1 VVRAR
6 DKIVKGL
13 GPRYGFTVRRRY
25 ADVLYLRRLKYK
37 CPRCELSFLR
47 RMSVGIW
54 HCPKCDYTFAGGAY
68 VPSTKIG
75 DAAARSFTI
84 EQK

>member
-6 DKIVKGL
+6 DKMVKGL

-25 ADVLYLRRLKYK
+25 ADVLYWRRFKYR
-37 CPRCELSFLR
+37 CPSCELAFLKR
-47 RMSVGIW
+47 LSVGIW
-54 HCPKCDYTFAGGAY
+54 HCRKCGHTFAGGAY
-68 VPSTKIG
+68 IPSTKVG
-75 DAAARSFTI
+75 VAAARSLSV